1 MGPLDVTSRA
11 TTAGSLAQV
20 RAAQGR
26 DEEAEALFQ
35 EAAATVADTD
45 FRSIEHEV
53 LGPYVQFL
61 RDRGR
66 DDDAEPLEERLAE
79 LLPAAENSSA
89 RIA

>member
-1 MGPLDVTSRA
+1 M
-11 TTAGSLAQV
+11 

-26 DEEAEALFQ
+26 DEEAEELFH
-35 EAAATVADTD
+35 EAWPQSPTRTSAT
-45 FRSIEHEV
+45 IEHEV

-61 RDRGR
+61 RDRER
-66 DDDAEPLEERLAE
+66 DDEAERLEERLAE